1 MTTPSDRSSEM
12 GYQRLGDP
20 VLNKGTA
27 FSAEERQRYGLEG
40 LLPVSV
46 ETLDQQLQRV
56 LGHLDAKD
64 NDLERYIYLIGLAD
78 RNETLFYKTLMSDPV
93 RFVPIVYDP
102 TVADA
107 CLNFDHIFR
116 RSRGMYLTR
125 DMKDR
130 FAEVLRNWPQKDVR
144 FICVSSGGRILG
156 LGDIGANGMGIPIG
170 KLQLYTAC
178 AAVPPQQLLPILL
191 DIGTTNEKLR
201 NDPMYLG
208 LRQEPPTP
216 DEVDA
221 IADAFVA
228 AANEVFPG
236 VCVHFEDWKGTDAMR
251 LLARYREKILCYNDD
266 IQGTSAITVAGLT
279 TALQIKKE
287 KMSEQRVLF
296 LGAGSA
302 GLGSA
307 GMIASAMQMDGLSKE
322 QALEQIRLV
331 DVNGLI
337 ESSRTDLNEWQKPF
351 AHADHPSKDLLDVV
365 KTFKPTILIG
375 VSTTAGAFTEAVV
388 KEMAALNQQPIIFA
402 LSNPTDHAECSAEQ
416 AYQWTD
422 GRVLFAAGVQFD
434 DVTYKGKTYH
444 PGQANNFLIFPATS
458 LAVYATRPQ
467 RITDALFIETA
478 RAVANQVTDAQRAQ
492 GMLYPSTENVLD
504 MEVTAAVH
512 VAEYIFD
519 QGMATV
525 ERPANIRQWIEGMLY
540 RPEY

>member
-302 GLGSA
+302 GLGIA

-492 GMLYPSTENVLD
+492 GMLYPPTENVLD

-525 ERPANIRQWIEGMLY
+525 ERPTNIRQWIEGMLY

>member
-302 GLGSA
+302 GLGIA

-492 GMLYPSTENVLD
+492 GMLYPPTENVLD

>member
-1 MTTPSDRSSEM
+1 
-12 GYQRLGDP
+12 
-20 VLNKGTA
+20 
-27 FSAEERQRYGLEG
+27 
-40 LLPVSV
+40 
-46 ETLDQQLQRV
+46 
-56 LGHLDAKD
+56 
-64 NDLERYIYLIGLAD
+64 
-78 RNETLFYKTLMSDPV
+78 
-93 RFVPIVYDP
+93 
-102 TVADA
+102 
-107 CLNFDHIFR
+107 
-116 RSRGMYLTR
+116 
-125 DMKDR
+125 
-130 FAEVLRNWPQKDVR
+130 
-144 FICVSSGGRILG
+144 
-156 LGDIGANGMGIPIG
+156 
-170 KLQLYTAC
+170 
-178 AAVPPQQLLPILL
+178 
-191 DIGTTNEKLR
+191 
-201 NDPMYLG
+201 MYLG

-302 GLGSA
+302 GLGIA

-492 GMLYPSTENVLD
+492 GMLYPPTENVLD

>member
-1 MTTPSDRSSEM
+1 M
-12 GYQRLGDP
+12 
-20 VLNKGTA
+20 A
-27 FSAEERQRYGLEG
+27 
-40 LLPVSV
+40 
-46 ETLDQQLQRV
+46 
-56 LGHLDAKD
+56 AKRRA
-64 NDLERYIYLIGLAD
+64 LYL
-78 RNETLFYKTLMSDPV
+78 
-93 RFVPIVYDP
+93 
-102 TVADA
+102 
-107 CLNFDHIFR
+107 CLFR
-116 RSRGMYLTR
+116 RAYS
-125 DMKDR
+125 
-130 FAEVLRNWPQKDVR
+130 
-144 FICVSSGGRILG
+144 G

-302 GLGSA
+302 GLGIA

-492 GMLYPSTENVLD
+492 GMLYPPTENVLD

>member
-251 LLARYREKILCYNDD
+251 LLARYRDKILCYNDD

-302 GLGSA
+302 GLGIA

-492 GMLYPSTENVLD
+492 GMLYPPTENVLD